1 LAEFGFAWSDLAAG
15 SRLAA
20 TIDARENGFLRS
32 ARGALICDV
41 LRNLPMFIQTEA
53 TPNPATL
60 KFLPGR
66 PVMEEGTFEARD
78 LDAAE
83 RSPLAKALMQLP
95 GVGGVFFASDFISV
109 TKTEGEWQHLKPAV
123 LGVVTE
129 YYLSGAPLID
139 EGGADPVAAGEFF
152 DPKDAETVEAIK
164 ELIET
169 RVRPAVAGDGGDIT
183 FKGFRDG
190 IVYLNM
196 KGACSG
202 CPSSTATLRHG
213 IENLLKHFLPDIQ
226 GVEQIAA

>member
-1 LAEFGFAWSDLAAG
+1 
-15 SRLAA
+15 
-20 TIDARENGFLRS
+20 
-32 ARGALICDV
+32 
-41 LRNLPMFIQTEA
+41 MFIQTES

-66 PVMEEGTFEARD
+66 VVMDEGTFEARD
-78 LDAAE
+78 LAE
-83 RSPLAKALMQLP
+83 AEHSPLAKALMQLP

-109 TKTEGEWQHLKPAV
+109 TKSEGEWQYLKPAV

-129 YYLSGAPLID
+129 FYLSGAPLI
-139 EGGADPVAAGEFF
+139 ETGGADAVTSGEFF
-152 DPKDAETVEAIK
+152 DAKDAETVEAIK

-190 IVYLNM
+190 VVYLKM

-213 IENLLKHFLPDIQ
+213 IENLLRHFLPEVQ
-226 GVEQIAA
+226 GVEPIEG